1 MLGIKEKCCY
11 FIMQSM
17 EKQKHQN
24 KQQEQPQEQPHP
36 IESTQTIVRHREVP
50 LWGWIALIGYMM
62 LVDNLPSWE
71 YEGWA
76 LVAGWFAAGA
86 MCVINYRSCGRYHC
100 KITGPGFFGL
110 GILAVLDTVG
120 VINLAAWVIWS
131 ILTAV
136 LAVGFG
142 LEHRYNNSKMGS
154 CCVIACDSKLESPP
168 QG

>member
-24 KQQEQPQEQPHP
+24 KQQEQPHP

-50 LWGWIALIGYMM
+50 LWGWIAVIGYMM

>member
-1 MLGIKEKCCY
+1 
-11 FIMQSM
+11 M
-17 EKQKHQN
+17 EKQNHQD
-24 KQQEQPQEQPHP
+24 KRQQEQQPQQ
-36 IESTQTIVRHREVP
+36 IESTQQSIRYGDIP
-50 LWGWIALIGYMM
+50 LWGWIAVIGYML
-62 LVDNLPSWE
+62 LVDNIPSWE

-120 VINLAAWVIWS
+120 MIDLAAWLVWS
-131 ILTAV
+131 ILSAA

-142 LEHRYNNSKMGS
+142 LEYRYHSKTS
-154 CCVIACDSKLESPP
+154 SWCVVACDSKRESAP

>member
-1 MLGIKEKCCY
+1 MFSSLYK
-11 FIMQSM
+11 FM

-24 KQQEQPQEQPHP
+24 KRQEKPRP
-36 IESTQTIVRHREVP
+36 IESTESIVRYREIP
-50 LWGWIALIGYMM
+50 LWGWIAVIGYML

-76 LVAGWFAAGA
+76 LVAGWFAASA

-100 KITGPGFFGL
+100 KITGLGFLGL

-120 VINLAAWVIWS
+120 VINPAAWIIWS
-131 ILTAV
+131 ILSVV

-142 LEHRYNNSKMGS
+142 LEHRYNSKISS
-154 CCVIACDSKLESPP
+154 CYVVTCDSKRESPP